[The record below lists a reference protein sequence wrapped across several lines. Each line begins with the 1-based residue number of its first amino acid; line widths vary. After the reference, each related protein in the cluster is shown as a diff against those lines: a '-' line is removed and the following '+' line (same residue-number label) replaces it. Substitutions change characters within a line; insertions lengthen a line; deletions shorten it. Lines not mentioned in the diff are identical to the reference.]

1 MKKAIIKVVVCIV
14 VFLATLF
21 ISSNAFNQNKTD
33 MTSTMGE
40 ASLPLVHMVTTYVAE
55 EGTEEEA
62 KPVTEEITFNTLHGL
77 RQEVDGRFYRDTI
90 TPLGEG
96 RTLSFSLEKY
106 ENTIVGLSFEVRSI
120 DGTRL
125 VESTQITDYRES
137 EDEITATVTI
147 KDLIDK
153 NVEYSWIL
161 LVETPEETIR
171 YYTRIIDADEYYTA
185 EKLNFVLNFHEKTF
199 DKEAAKDLI
208 PNLESNS
215 KGDNTKYSLVDIHS
229 SLDQV
234 SWGDLTVGRTTKP
247 DIIISEMEKQTA
259 SIRINY
265 QVGVLVDNTRT
276 KYNVSEFY
284 RIRYTTS
291 RVYLLEF
298 ERTMNQIFEPDAD
311 VYASNKI
318 MLGIRN
324 EEVQMMESEDGN
336 NLAFVNEDQLFC
348 YHAGDKKIAS
358 LFGFYEDKD
367 IRTFYGN
374 HDIKILNVDETGGV
388 TFMVYGYMNRGKYE
402 GRIGILIYQYNAA
415 LNTIEEQIFI
425 PYNKSY
431 EVLAADIEQLSYV
444 NSANICYLYLDGAI
458 LQIDLTKQTSK
469 EIATQLQ
476 EDSFQVAE
484 SEEMLVWQNSA
495 DAYDCD
501 ALTLKNLNTG
511 KEKVISVRDNKR
523 LLPLGFI
530 GEDLIYGVAEY
541 EDIELDANG
550 AVTFPMYAVYIQNE
564 QGDILKSYEQTGIY
578 VVDSVVQD
586 NLITLKRVVKTEDEG
601 VYEQTT
607 DDQIINNILE
617 EAGHNSVEIVVTQNY
632 EKIVQLV
639 LKSAIETKSLKVV
652 TPKEILYEGSREL
665 AIDFTDA
672 AERFYVYSKD
682 GIVGAYTHP
691 ANAVNL
697 AYELSGTV
705 VDQEGRY
712 IWKKTTRSTR
722 NQIMAIGGTQSDE
735 DTSDLAVCLET
746 ILGFAGSVKN
756 AQDMLDK
763 GQTVTEILSENLN
776 DIEVLE
782 LRGVSLDAVLYYVN
796 MDIPVLATVEDG
808 SAVLVIGFNELN
820 VVVMNPQ
827 NGKVYKVGMNDA
839 TKWFAE
845 NGNRFVT
852 YIQYE

>member
-1 MKKAIIKVVVCIV
+1 MKKAIIKIVVCIV
-14 VFLATLF
+14 VFIATIF
-21 ISSNAFNQNKTD
+21 ISSGFFNHYKTD

-40 ASLPLVHMVTTYVAE
+40 ASLPLVHMTTSYVSEEKE
-55 EGTEEEA
+55 EGAVQAEA
-62 KPVTEEITFNTLHGL
+62 REISFNTLHGL

-90 TPLGEG
+90 TPLAEG
-96 RTLSFSLEKY
+96 RTLGFSIEKY
-106 ENTIVGLSFEVRSI
+106 GNTITGLSFEVRSI
-120 DGTRL
+120 DGSRL
-125 VESTQITDYRES
+125 VERTQITDYREND
-137 EDEITATVTI
+137 DEITATVTI

-171 YYTRIIDADEYYTA
+171 YYTRIIDADEYGTA

-199 DKEAAKDLI
+199 DKEKAKDLI
-208 PNLESNS
+208 ANLESNS
-215 KGDNTKYSLVDIHS
+215 KGDNTKYSLVDIHC

-234 SWGDLTVGRTTKP
+234 SWGDLTVGRTTNP
-247 DIIISEMEKQTA
+247 EIIISEIEKQTA

-265 QVGVLVDNTRT
+265 QVGVLVDNIRT
-276 KYNVSEFY
+276 KYNVSEYY
-284 RIRYTTS
+284 RIRYTPS

-298 ERTMNQIFEPDAD
+298 ERTMNQIFEPQAN

-318 MLGIRN
+318 MLGIRD
-324 EEVQMMESEDGN
+324 EAVQMMESEDGN

-348 YHAGDKKIAS
+348 YHAGDKKLAA
-358 LFGFYEDKD
+358 LFSFYEDKD

-402 GRIGILIYQYNAA
+402 GKIGVLIYQYNAA

-431 EVLAADIEQLSYV
+431 EVLAADVEQLSYV
-444 NSANICYLYLDGAI
+444 NSANICYLYLDGSI
-458 LQIDLTKQTSK
+458 QQINLSDQSYV
-469 EIATQLQ
+469 EIASQLQ
-476 EDSFQVAE
+476 EDSFQVSK

-501 ALTLKNLNTG
+501 TLTLKNLNTG

-530 GEDLIYGVAEY
+530 GEDLIYGVAEFD
-541 EDIELDANG
+541 DIDIDANG

-578 VVDSVVQD
+578 VVDSEVQD
-586 NLITLKRVVKTEDEG
+586 NLITLKRVVKTGEEG
-601 VYEQTT
+601 IYEQTA
-607 DDQIINNILE
+607 DDQIINNVLE
-617 EAGHNSVEIVVTQNY
+617 EAGHNSVEVVVTQNY

-665 AIDFTDA
+665 ALDA
-672 AERFYVYSKD
+672 VEAADRFYVYGKD
-682 GIVGAYTHP
+682 GIAGVYTHP

-697 AYELSGTV
+697 AYEMSGTV
-705 VDQEGRY
+705 VDKEGRY

-722 NQIMAIGGTQSDE
+722 NQIMAISGAQSDE

-756 AQDMLDK
+756 TQDMLDR

-776 DIEVLE
+776 HVEVLE

-796 MDIPVLATVEDG
+796 QDIPVLATVEDG
-808 SAVLVIGFNELN
+808 SAVLIIGFNELN

-839 TKWFAE
+839 TKWFAG